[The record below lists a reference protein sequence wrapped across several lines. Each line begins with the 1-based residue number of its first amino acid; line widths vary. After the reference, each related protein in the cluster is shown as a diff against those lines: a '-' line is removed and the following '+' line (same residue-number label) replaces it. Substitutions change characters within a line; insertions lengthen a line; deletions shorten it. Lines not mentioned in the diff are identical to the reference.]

1 MWVYKDLDPIVF
13 RKTFLHNLF
22 DILAWDMRRIEITI
36 LAQKMLPKSLDKL
49 GQTNKMCN
57 STKLFTKKKKIP
69 HCGSQWL
76 FVVQIRN
83 GRRVADSTTA
93 ERKCPLGYTWVHSG
107 RENNYEIACI
117 ILWGSK

>member
-1 MWVYKDLDPIVF
+1 MWVHKDLDPIVF

-36 LAQKMLPKSLDKL
+36 LAQKMLPKTLDNLIKRIIL
-49 GQTNKMCN
+49 QNC
-57 STKLFTKKKKIP
+57 LRKKSKIP

-107 RENNYEIACI
+107 GENNYEIACI
-117 ILWGSK
+117 LVDSK